1 MISFIEEK
9 KSLTLDDDFTS
20 GAKIKVVGVGGGGGN
35 AINRMI
41 SAGLKG
47 VEFIAANTDLQVLKQ
62 NQAPIK
68 IQLGSKLTKGLG
80 TGYDPELGMR
90 SALEDVDRIMDIL
103 DGADMVF
110 VTAGMGGG
118 TGTGGAPVFCQLANS
133 LGALTVAV
141 VTTPFKFEGKKRM
154 RVSSEGIRNL
164 KECVDTVIT
173 IPNEKLLSIT
183 EENTPMVEAFRIA
196 DEVLLHAVRGISDLI
211 TTPGFINLD
220 FSDVR
225 RVMEGRGMAI
235 MGTGIG
241 TGENRAIEAVQQAIS
256 NPLLEETS
264 IRGAKGILVN
274 ITMGEDIS
282 MREVGEAMELV
293 ENQAD
298 AECDIIFGQ
307 VFDKNMKGKMKVTV
321 IATGFSPK
329 ANYSDE
335 RVTWV
340 DFQES
345 APERRKQVV
354 NSEIRSFGS
363 LYNENVNEDE
373 LDVPT
378 FIRKQAD

>member
-9 KSLTLDDDFTS
+9 NSLTLDENYTS

-35 AINRMI
+35 AVNRMI
-41 SAGLKG
+41 AAGLKG

-62 NQAPIK
+62 NEAPIK
-68 IQLGSKLTKGLG
+68 IQLGSKATKGLG
-80 TGYDPELGMR
+80 TGYDPDLGMR
-90 SALEDVDRIMDIL
+90 AALEDVDRIMDIL

-154 RVSSEGIRNL
+154 RVAAEGIRNL

-196 DEVLLHAVRGISDLI
+196 DEVLLHAVRGIADLI

-220 FSDVR
+220 FADVR
-225 RVMEGRGMAI
+225 RVMEGRGMAL

-329 ANYSDE
+329 ANYNDE

-340 DFQES
+340 DFNDSE
-345 APERRKQVV
+345 PERRKQVV
-354 NSEIRSFGS
+354 NAEIRSFGTF
-363 LYNENVNEDE
+363 YNESVNEDE

-378 FIRKQAD
+378 FIRRQAD

>member
-9 KSLTLDDDFTS
+9 KGLTLDDDYAS

-41 SAGLKG
+41 NAGLRG

-62 NQAPIK
+62 NEAPIK

-90 SALEDVDRIMDIL
+90 SALEDVDRIMDAL

-154 RVSSEGIRNL
+154 RISSEGIRNL

-225 RVMEGRGMAI
+225 RVMEGRGMAL

-329 ANYSDE
+329 TNYNDE

-345 APERRKQVV
+345 DPERRKQVV
-354 NSEIRSFGS
+354 NAEIRSFGS
-363 LYNENVNEDE
+363 FYNESVNEEE

>member
-9 KSLTLDDDFTS
+9 KGLTLDDDFAS

-41 SAGLKG
+41 SAGLRG

-62 NQAPIK
+62 NEAPIK

-90 SALEDVDRIMDIL
+90 SALEDVDRIMDAL

-154 RVSSEGIRNL
+154 RISSDGIRNL

-225 RVMEGRGMAI
+225 RVMEGRGMAL

-298 AECDIIFGQ
+298 VECDIIFGQ

-329 ANYSDE
+329 ANYNDE

-345 APERRKQVV
+345 DPERRKQVV
-354 NSEIRSFGS
+354 NAEIRSFGS
-363 LYNENVNEDE
+363 FYNESVNEEE

>member
-1 MISFIEEK
+1 
-9 KSLTLDDDFTS
+9 
-20 GAKIKVVGVGGGGGN
+20 
-35 AINRMI
+35 
-41 SAGLKG
+41 
-47 VEFIAANTDLQVLKQ
+47 
-62 NQAPIK
+62 
-68 IQLGSKLTKGLG
+68 
-80 TGYDPELGMR
+80 
-90 SALEDVDRIMDIL
+90 
-103 DGADMVF
+103 
-110 VTAGMGGG
+110 MGGG

-154 RVSSEGIRNL
+154 RISSEGIRNL

-225 RVMEGRGMAI
+225 RVMEGRGMAL

-329 ANYSDE
+329 TNYNDE

-345 APERRKQVV
+345 DPERRKQVV
-354 NSEIRSFGS
+354 NAEIRSFGS
-363 LYNENVNEDE
+363 FYNESVNEEE

>member
-9 KSLTLDDDFTS
+9 KGLTLDDDYAS

-41 SAGLKG
+41 SAGLRG

-62 NQAPIK
+62 NEAPIK

-90 SALEDVDRIMDIL
+90 SALEDVDRIMDAL

-154 RVSSEGIRNL
+154 RISTDGIRNL

-225 RVMEGRGMAI
+225 RVMEGRGMAL

-329 ANYSDE
+329 ANYNDE

-345 APERRKQVV
+345 DPERRKQVV
-354 NSEIRSFGS
+354 NAEIRSFGS
-363 LYNENVNEDE
+363 FYNESVNEEE

>member
-9 KSLTLDDDFTS
+9 NSLTLDDNYTS

-35 AINRMI
+35 AVNRMI
-41 SAGLKG
+41 AAGLKG

-62 NQAPIK
+62 NEAPIK
-68 IQLGSKLTKGLG
+68 IQLGSKATKGLG
-80 TGYDPELGMR
+80 TGYDPDLGMR
-90 SALEDVDRIMDIL
+90 AALEDVDRIMDIL

-154 RVSSEGIRNL
+154 RVAAEGIRNL

-196 DEVLLHAVRGISDLI
+196 DEVLLHAVRGIADLI

-220 FSDVR
+220 FADVR
-225 RVMEGRGMAI
+225 RVMEGRGMAL

-329 ANYSDE
+329 ANYNDE

-340 DFQES
+340 DFNDSE
-345 APERRKQVV
+345 PERRKQVV
-354 NSEIRSFGS
+354 NAEIRSFGTF
-363 LYNENVNEDE
+363 YNESVNEDE

-378 FIRKQAD
+378 FIRRQAD

>member
-9 KSLTLDDDFTS
+9 NSLTLDENYTS

-35 AINRMI
+35 AVNRMI
-41 SAGLKG
+41 AAGLKG

-62 NQAPIK
+62 NEAPIK
-68 IQLGSKLTKGLG
+68 IQLGSKATKGLG
-80 TGYDPELGMR
+80 TGYDPDLGMR
-90 SALEDVDRIMDIL
+90 AALEDVDRIMDIL

-154 RVSSEGIRNL
+154 RVAAEGIRNL

-196 DEVLLHAVRGISDLI
+196 DEVLLHAVRGIADLI

-220 FSDVR
+220 FADVR
-225 RVMEGRGMAI
+225 RVMEGRGMVL

-329 ANYSDE
+329 ANYNDE

-340 DFQES
+340 DFNDSE
-345 APERRKQVV
+345 PERRKQVV
-354 NSEIRSFGS
+354 NAEIRSFGTF
-363 LYNENVNEDE
+363 YNESVNEDE

-378 FIRKQAD
+378 FIRRQAD

>member
-9 KSLTLDDDFTS
+9 GSLTLDEDFTS
-20 GAKIKVVGVGGGGGN
+20 GARIKVVGVGGGGGN

-62 NQAPIK
+62 NEAPIK
-68 IQLGSKLTKGLG
+68 IQLGSKATKGLG
-80 TGYDPELGMR
+80 TGYDPDLGMR
-90 SALEDVDRIMDIL
+90 AALEDVDRIMDIL

-154 RVSSEGIRNL
+154 KVANDGIRNL
-164 KECVDTVIT
+164 KESVDTVIT

-196 DEVLLHAVRGISDLI
+196 DEVLLHAVRGIADLI

-220 FSDVR
+220 FADVR
-225 RVMEGRGMAI
+225 RVMEGRGMAL

-256 NPLLEETS
+256 NPLLEETC

-329 ANYSDE
+329 ANYNEE

-340 DFQES
+340 DFND
-345 APERRKQVV
+345 PDTERRKQVV
-354 NSEIRSFGS
+354 NSEMRSFGTY
-363 LYNENVNEDE
+363 YNESVNEDE

>member
-9 KSLTLDDDFTS
+9 KGLTLDDDFAS

-41 SAGLKG
+41 SAGLRG

-62 NQAPIK
+62 NEAPIK

-90 SALEDVDRIMDIL
+90 SALEDVDRIMDAL

-154 RVSSEGIRNL
+154 RISSDGIRNL

-225 RVMEGRGMAI
+225 RVMEGRGMAL

-329 ANYSDE
+329 ANYNDE

-345 APERRKQVV
+345 DPERRKQVV
-354 NSEIRSFGS
+354 NAEIRSFGS
-363 LYNENVNEDE
+363 FYNESVNEEE

>member
-9 KSLTLDDDFTS
+9 KGLTLDDDYAS

-41 SAGLKG
+41 SAGLRG

-62 NQAPIK
+62 NEAPLK

-90 SALEDVDRIMDIL
+90 SALEDVDRIMDAL

-154 RVSSEGIRNL
+154 RISSDGIRNL

-225 RVMEGRGMAI
+225 RVMEGRGMAL

-329 ANYSDE
+329 ANYNDE

-345 APERRKQVV
+345 DPERRKQVV
-354 NSEIRSFGS
+354 NAEIRSFGS
-363 LYNENVNEDE
+363 FYNESVNEEE

>member
-9 KSLTLDDDFTS
+9 RSLTLDDDFTS

-80 TGYDPELGMR
+80 TGYDPEVGMR

-164 KECVDTVIT
+164 KECVDTVIS

-183 EENTPMVEAFRIA
+183 EESTPMVEAFRIA

-298 AECDIIFGQ
+298 TECDIIFGQ

-329 ANYSDE
+329 ANYGDE

-340 DFQES
+340 DFQEFD
-345 APERRKQVV
+345 PERRRQVV

>member
-1 MISFIEEK
+1 MISFVEEK
-9 KSLTLDDDFTS
+9 KSLTLDDDFAG

-41 SAGLKG
+41 TAGLKG

-62 NQAPIK
+62 NAAPIK

-110 VTAGMGGG
+110 ITAGMGGG

-154 RVSSEGIRNL
+154 RIASEGIRNL
-164 KECVDTVIT
+164 KESVDTVIT

-183 EENTPMVEAFRIA
+183 EEDTPMVEAFRIA

-225 RVMEGRGMAI
+225 RVMEGRGMAL

-264 IRGAKGILVN
+264 IKGAKGILVN

-298 AECDIIFGQ
+298 VESDIIFGQ

-340 DFQES
+340 DFQDN
-345 APERRKQVV
+345 APERRRQVV
-354 NSEIRSFGS
+354 NSEMRSFGS
-363 LYNENVNEDE
+363 LSNESVNEDE

>member
-9 KSLTLDDDFTS
+9 GSLTLDENYTS
-20 GAKIKVVGVGGGGGN
+20 GARIKVVGVGGGGGN

-62 NQAPIK
+62 NEAPIK
-68 IQLGSKLTKGLG
+68 IQLGSKATKGLG
-80 TGYDPELGMR
+80 TGYDPDLGMR
-90 SALEDVDRIMDIL
+90 AALEDVDRIMDIL

-154 RVSSEGIRNL
+154 KVANDGIRNL
-164 KECVDTVIT
+164 KESVDTVIT

-196 DEVLLHAVRGISDLI
+196 DEVLLHAVRGIADLI

-220 FSDVR
+220 FADVR
-225 RVMEGRGMAI
+225 RVMEGRGMAL

-329 ANYSDE
+329 ANYNDE

-340 DFQES
+340 DFKDPD
-345 APERRKQVV
+345 AERRKQVV
-354 NSEIRSFGS
+354 NAEIRSFGTY
-363 LYNENVNEDE
+363 YNDSVNEDE

>member
-9 KSLTLDDDFTS
+9 RSLTLDDDFTS

-80 TGYDPELGMR
+80 TGYDPEVGMR

-164 KECVDTVIT
+164 KECVDTVIS

-183 EENTPMVEAFRIA
+183 EESTPMVEAFRIA

-298 AECDIIFGQ
+298 TECDIIFGQ

-329 ANYSDE
+329 ANYGDE

-345 APERRKQVV
+345 DPERRRQVV

>member
-9 KSLTLDDDFTS
+9 KALTLDDDYTS

-41 SAGLKG
+41 SAGLRG

-62 NQAPIK
+62 NEAPIK

-90 SALEDVDRIMDIL
+90 SALEDVDRIMDAL

-154 RVSSEGIRNL
+154 RVSSDGIRNL

-225 RVMEGRGMAI
+225 RVMEGRGMAL

-329 ANYSDE
+329 ANCNDE

-345 APERRKQVV
+345 DPERRKQVV
-354 NSEIRSFGS
+354 NAEIRSFGS
-363 LYNENVNEDE
+363 FYNESVNEEE